1 MNRND
6 KLVFARA
13 ISTQGFTLTVDRTDI
28 EVQVWQQTLGNR
40 IMAKAFIG
48 KAGKPALFYS
58 FKSQA
63 EIDRHVEGLIAS
75 RVSSLAYKA
84 QRKAEARAPVS
95 VAVGDIFRAM
105 WGYEQTNIDYYEVTR
120 VIGAA
125 TVELRQIASE
135 REEDGYMTGRC
146 VPCPGEYVG
155 EPTIK
160 RVLNRGGHPAIKI
173 ASYCTAS
180 RLEPHIVAGCKVYS
194 SDRFSTYA

>member
-6 KLVFARA
+6 KLAFARA
-13 ISTQGFTLTVDRTDI
+13 LATQGFTLTVDRPDI
-28 EVQVWQQTLGNR
+28 EVEVWQMSLGGR

-48 KAGKPALFYS
+48 KAGKPAWFYS

-63 EIDRHVEGLIAS
+63 EVDRHVEGLVSS

-160 RVLNRGGHPAIKI
+160 RVLNRSGHPAIKI

-180 RLEPHIVAGCKVYS
+180 RLEPQIVAGCKVYG

>member
-6 KLVFARA
+6 KLAFARA

-146 VPCPGEYVG
+146 VPCPGKYVG